1 MKGGHIMYN
10 FWKKIFDPGQLSICA
25 LALSLGSS
33 ALFAA
38 KGSLAPP
45 GVTGSQDNGAPGFM
59 YRSPVYRTTNVPDDK
74 PVPSN
79 DWWTGILVRNDLVTM
94 AAYPLVYAL
103 CKAEGN
109 GLSIA
114 YKDQGFVA
122 QPAGGAVLGYSKRN
136 WKISSPVEY
145 DLVVYNSL
153 ADGTVVTKLDGF
165 GDWHIKLLSVDN
177 AGHEMSSTLAAG
189 SPISYHSFKNGQPK
203 IHISDFDGNGIQF
216 FTKDGS
222 PVPLA
227 IHSSYQGDHVLVR
240 FLDRRFKKPR
250 WYGLFA
256 AEGTT
261 WKRMD
266 ANKITLEGAASN
278 YVNVVLLP
286 DQTAGMVN
294 TDLAAQVYAH
304 AYTKIAGTESRF
316 RYDEASASVITDFTF
331 TAERMRSG
339 PEFEDSVLTTLFPHQ
354 YKHLA
359 SSSGLLPN
367 AAVRTMRGSLRY
379 FAGNSFQTVLKNSGI
394 LPFFTEPKGS
404 QGYDRNRLLDYI
416 RDEQYVVD
424 PGVYGPDTYG
434 GSKGLLRAA
443 EYLVMTDQLGN
454 PKIKAYDPNQP
465 EFPAKDAIV
474 ATLYNQFADWF
485 TYSPGQEKIFWHDNK
500 PYPFMTYNPPSATE
514 FGRLVG
520 WRAGFGSQALN
531 DQHFHYGYMLHAAAI
546 LALHHPTFVQDY
558 SWAVDKVIRNI
569 ASPDRKDPEFPHL
582 RYFNSYAGRSFA
594 SGWYW
599 DDNYQGND
607 QESTSEAMNAWAS
620 IYLWGLVTGQK
631 NWRDLG
637 LYLYWTEKTAVD
649 EYWLD
654 VNDENLSPDYPYTH
668 AVILRDTAYEFDSHW
683 GSRQIEELYGIQTL
697 PVTAATLYF
706 GLNQPYA
713 QRFLNEMLSIN
724 KSTNGGFNLDP
735 AAQTVASAWD
745 GITLRL
751 MALVNPGMA
760 LSEFKFGKTYFPYD
774 YEHTAIQAH
783 ETWAATYY
791 FIHKLNELGAPS
803 KDFTA
808 DQPSYG
814 VFKKADA
821 YNLVAFNPSRTEA
834 MTIRFKDADGRVIK
848 TITDIPPLGTVTRRF
863 AL

>member
-1 MKGGHIMYN
+1 MIH
-10 FWKKIFDPGQLSICA
+10 FWKKDVRSRS
-25 LALSLGSS
+25 LALCVLVACLGSS
-33 ALFAA
+33 TLLAE
-38 KGSLAPP
+38 KGSFAPP
-45 GVTGSQDNGAPGFM
+45 GITGSQDNGAPGFM
-59 YRSPVYRTTNVPDDK
+59 YRAPQYRTANIPNDK

-94 AAYPLVYAL
+94 SAYPLIYSL

-114 YKDQGFVA
+114 YKDAGFVA
-122 QPAGGAVLGYSKRN
+122 QPAGGAVLGYSKSN

-165 GDWHIKLLSVDN
+165 GDWHIKLSSVDN
-177 AGHEMSSTLAAG
+177 AGHGMSSTMAAG
-189 SPISYHSFKNGQPK
+189 SPISFHSFTNGQPRV
-203 IHISDFDGNGIQF
+203 HISDFDGNGIQF
-216 FTKDGS
+216 FTKDGES
-222 PVPLA
+222 IPLR
-227 IHSSYQGDHVLVR
+227 IGESYSGDHVMIR

-256 AEGTT
+256 AEGTL
-261 WKRMD
+261 WKRDD
-266 ANKITLEGAASN
+266 ANKVTLHGTDST
-278 YVNVVLLP
+278 YLNVVLLP
-286 DQTAGMVN
+286 DQNASTLNTEVAAMVH
-294 TDLAAQVYAH
+294 AH
-304 AYTKIAGTESRF
+304 AYTKIAGTKSQY
-316 RYDEASASVITDFTF
+316 RYDEASATVITDFTF
-331 TAERMRSG
+331 TPEQLRSG
-339 PEFEDSVLTTLFPHQ
+339 PGFENKILTTLFPHQ

-359 SSSGLLPN
+359 SDVGMIPN
-367 AAVRTMRGSLRY
+367 ASVRTMRGAMRY
-379 FAGNSFQTVLKNSGI
+379 FTGNSFRTVLKNSGI
-394 LPFFTEPKGS
+394 LPLLNEPKDS
-404 QGYDRNRLLDYI
+404 AGYDRNRLVDYL
-416 RDEQYVVD
+416 REEQYVVD

-443 EYLVMTDQLGN
+443 EYLVIADQLGN

-465 EFPAKDAIV
+465 EFHTKDAIM
-474 ATLYNQFADWF
+474 ATLYDQFEDWF

-531 DQHFHYGYMLHAAAI
+531 DQHFHYGYMLHAAAL
-546 LALHHPTFVQDY
+546 LALYHPTFVKDF
-558 SWAVDKVIRNI
+558 SWAIDKIIRNI
-569 ASPDRKDPEFPHL
+569 ASPDRNDPEFPYM
-582 RYFNSYAGRSFA
+582 RYFNTYAGRSFA

-607 QESTSEAMNAWAS
+607 QESTSEAMNAWSS

-631 NWRDLG
+631 SWRDLG
-637 LYLYWTEKTAVD
+637 LYLYWTEKSAVD

-654 VNDENLSPDYPYTH
+654 VSNENLHPDYPYTH
-668 AVILRDTAYEFDSHW
+668 AVILRDTAYEFDTHW
-683 GSRQIEELYGIQTL
+683 GSRQIEELYGIHLL
-697 PVTAATLYF
+697 PVTASTLYF

-713 QRFLNEMLSIN
+713 SRFLNEMLTIN
-724 KSTNGGFNLDP
+724 KGLNGGHNMDP
-735 AAQTVASAWD
+735 AEQTVASAWD

-751 MALVNPGMA
+751 MALVNPSLA

-791 FIHKLNELGAPS
+791 FLHNMNELGAPS
-803 KDFTA
+803 VEFTA

-814 VFKKADA
+814 VFKKGEQ
-821 YNLVAFNPSRTEA
+821 YSFVAFNPSRTDT
-834 MTIRFKDADGRVIK
+834 MRIQFKDAAGKIVMTLDNIK
-848 TITDIPPLGTVTRRF
+848 PLQTVSKRMT
-863 AL
+863 L